1 MSCEIDKTPYV
12 IPMPS
17 KLALRECKT
26 EGEEIATVIEMS
38 REGYVVKESFTVN
51 HWLFFWKRT
60 KFIIFSKNQ
69 DITIYP

>member
-1 MSCEIDKTPYV
+1 MSCKIDKTPYV
-12 IPMPS
+12 IPMPL

-26 EGEEIATVIEMS
+26 EGDAIATVIEMS
-38 REGYVVKESFTVN
+38 REGYAVKESFIVN

-60 KFIIFSKNQ
+60 KVIIFSKNQ